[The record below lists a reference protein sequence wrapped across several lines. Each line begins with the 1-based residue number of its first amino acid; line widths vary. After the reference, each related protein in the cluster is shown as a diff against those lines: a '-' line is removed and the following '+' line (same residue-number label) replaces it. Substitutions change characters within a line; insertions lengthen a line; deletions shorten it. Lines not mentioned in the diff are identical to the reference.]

1 MDNLQKHVTKMQSE
15 IEQSKSVYNYNDAK
29 TSSISVPIEAEQEE
43 NGKANETLTEISAEK
58 NKSKDDSKTTVYR
71 KETQSYTE
79 KGDMTKAHKTLF
91 QENILA
97 SHQILLQEKSNTAKQ
112 LRDGLEQS
120 QVDNELHIKELKDNN
135 TSLQTKLENANELL
149 LQANKNIMEFELKS
163 TLLLDKQKNLESI
176 IKELQDE
183 NNMLKAAN
191 KKYDTQLW
199 EHKRKSEQK
208 DTAQLQKGLIR

>member
-15 IEQSKSVYNYNDAK
+15 IEQSKSVYNYNDVK

-79 KGDMTKAHKTLF
+79 KEDMTNAHKTLF
-91 QENILA
+91 QEKILA
-97 SHQILLQEKSNTAKQ
+97 SHQILLQEKSNTEKQ

-149 LQANKNIMEFELKS
+149 LQANKNIMEFEHKN
-163 TLLLDKQKNLESI
+163 TLLLDKQNNLETI

-199 EHKRKSEQK
+199 EHKKKLEQK